1 MTQHTVP
8 RADGPGP
15 TRSAV
20 HPGRDGGPPPD
31 ALPSDAR
38 RMEAWVGRIGAATLG
53 VLWIE
58 GARGWLHAGSTMGT
72 GMARS
77 HVPFFQNAHAVSTT
91 YLVLAAVLVFSA
103 VILPTRQLTYA
114 LTAWTSAQAVH
125 LIYHVY
131 DIDIVAPAERLRLF
145 GGFATS
151 LAVAVAL
158 IVLLRR
164 ASARESGETPP
175 GRR

>member
-1 MTQHTVP
+1 MTQDTVP
-8 RADGPGP
+8 RTDEAALAG
-15 TRSAV
+15 REV
-20 HPGRDGGPPPD
+20 RPGRDRGVARD
-31 ALPSDAR
+31 ARPSDVR

-77 HVPFFQNAHAVSTT
+77 HVPFFENGHLVSTT
-91 YLVLAAVLVFSA
+91 YMVLAAVLLLGA
-103 VILPTRQLTYA
+103 LILPTRHLTYA
-114 LTAWTSAQAVH
+114 LTAWTCAQAVH

-131 DIDIVAPAERLRLF
+131 DMDIVAPAERLRLF
-145 GGFATS
+145 GGFTAS

-158 IVLLRR
+158 IMLLRR
-164 ASARESGETPP
+164 ASARRPGETPS

>member
-1 MTQHTVP
+1 MTQDTVP
-8 RADGPGP
+8 LADGSGS
-15 TRSAV
+15 TGSEV
-20 HPGRDGGPPPD
+20 YPGRDGGPPRD
-31 ALPSDAR
+31 AGPSDAR

-91 YLVLAAVLVFSA
+91 YLVLAAVLVLCA
-103 VILPTRQLTYA
+103 VILPTKQLTYA

-145 GGFATS
+145 GGFTAS

-158 IVLLRR
+158 IMLLRR
-164 ASARESGETPP
+164 ASARQPGEIPP